1 MGGYQFKLSIEESTM
16 INLYNKEYVVYNVT
30 KDYMKTRKIIAISVE
45 NYDKLKTFGHA
56 GESMNLAVGKLL
68 KMATGA
74 KLR

>member
-1 MGGYQFKLSIEESTM
+1 
-16 INLYNKEYVVYNVT
+16 
-30 KDYMKTRKIIAISVE
+30 MKTRKIIAISVE